1 MKDEIH
7 KLIKTLKD
15 KIEGDCFNFKL
26 HIDCCRIRSSKYKL
40 KVRFDG
46 CADRFFN
53 KSGGCDCIFIF
64 SDKVCLVECTTGT
77 FGSLGARRKPKQI
90 RECYDLIRSL
100 DYKGLI
106 VAIIYYESFKS
117 VSKKRVEIEL
127 KEIKKGDKNFFF
139 RFCKCGDCF

>member
-1 MKDEIH
+1 MHNWNI
-7 KLIKTLKD
+7 
-15 KIEGDCFNFKL
+15 
-26 HIDCCRIRSSKYKL
+26 
-40 KVRFDG
+40 
-46 CADRFFN
+46 
-53 KSGGCDCIFIF
+53 
-64 SDKVCLVECTTGT
+64 
-77 FGSLGARRKPKQI
+77 GSLDARRKPKQI

-117 VSKKRVEIEL
+117 VSKRRVEIEL